1 MGDRERGVILV
12 ALSLALLVV
21 VIPDLDRLDS
31 WRTRVELALVPIG
44 LLVGL
49 ALALLGR
56 SR

>member
-1 MGDRERGVILV
+1 MGDRERGLILV

-21 VIPDLDRLDS
+21 VVPDLDQLDS

-49 ALALLGR
+49 ALVLLGR